1 MIIKNI
7 LFFSLVLYKVFS
19 FNINFFDPAI
29 GNWKLLYCDN
39 KLLNLEKNKCEL
51 SIFPDENISNKLGIK
66 IRKYENFGFIIF
78 TKIINSK
85 AYYDSSTLID
95 KENIKDIN
103 NFNLIPVPSYCSLII
118 LTAEKSISS
127 IGIFD
132 FPYFAIKY
140 ISGMNPKYLI
150 KWRIDNSL
158 NRLYIFLDS
167 YTYVFEKKIIDIK
180 KNNNYDN
187 ITTNTFLLTN
197 LISFFLGKLLEKTI
211 HIE

>member
-1 MIIKNI
+1 
-7 LFFSLVLYKVFS
+7 
-19 FNINFFDPAI
+19 
-29 GNWKLLYCDN
+29 
-39 KLLNLEKNKCEL
+39 
-51 SIFPDENISNKLGIK
+51 
-66 IRKYENFGFIIF
+66 
-78 TKIINSK
+78 
-85 AYYDSSTLID
+85 
-95 KENIKDIN
+95 
-103 NFNLIPVPSYCSLII
+103 
-118 LTAEKSISS
+118 
-127 IGIFD
+127 
-132 FPYFAIKY
+132 
-140 ISGMNPKYLI
+140 MNPKYLI